1 MREFMSKIRF
11 SSNILKRLGEELNP
25 GIEKGI
31 LELVKNAYDAD
42 AESCVVDIGSG
53 EIGGTLT
60 VSDDGDGMDIND
72 IDEGWLV
79 LGNSRKTYEATRLG
93 RIPAGSKGLGRLAAL
108 RMGHKVEM
116 TSVSRKNRNKQ
127 YSLVINWDYYDRED
141 LVDNVELTI
150 NSRINEGK
158 TTGTEIK
165 ILELRDTIHRADIKK
180 LAREM
185 VLLADPFSDVKNSF
199 NPVLVAPEFEDLE
212 KLVQRRYFDDAE
224 YYLEAELSNSEEC
237 TLSVKDWLGNVLFSG
252 SMNNLKG
259 SPYKTIPFRFEI
271 WTFILTNKN
280 FINRT
285 VTISEIKTWLKD
297 FGGIHFYQNGLRVS
311 PYGDKG
317 NDWLDL
323 NLQRVRSPE
332 ERPSTNN
339 TIGRVSVI
347 ADESVL
353 IPKTDRSGFIENETF
368 RELHRFCTDALDWM
382 AKERLAQAEKRRAKD
397 KKEVPEALK
406 KTKNKMLNV
415 INTAESEDK
424 DKLQKAFTAYD
435 KARQKEAD
443 ALQNELL
450 LYRTLSTAGITAATF
465 AHEMLGEHLK
475 NGSLYINILKNKI
488 RKETQINS
496 PQDYLDKLN
505 KISSTFEAIKIPGQ
519 TTLSL
524 IEHEKRRKS
533 KIDVHNRL
541 NKLVA
546 EFQAFYESR
555 DTKVST
561 DFLQDQLFIHA
572 TISAFE
578 SIIVNLIVNALTA
591 LEQINNQ
598 TRTILIETRKQN
610 SEEVEISVTDNGPG
624 ITGIDIK
631 DIWLPGQTTRKNG
644 TGLGLTIVKD
654 TVKDL
659 GGTIEVQ
666 AKTDFGGAQFTV
678 TLPTI

>member
-1 MREFMSKIRF
+1 MSKIRF

-42 AESCVVDIGSG
+42 AESCVVDIGNG
-53 EIGGTLT
+53 EVGGTLT
-60 VSDDGDGMDIND
+60 VSDDGDGMNVTD

-79 LGNSRKTYEATRLG
+79 LGNSRKTHETTRLG

-108 RMGHKVEM
+108 RMGHKVKM
-116 TSVSRKNRNKQ
+116 SSISREAQKNQ
-127 YSLVINWDYYDRED
+127 YSISIDWDYYDRED
-141 LVDNVELTI
+141 LVDDVELTI
-150 NSRINEGK
+150 NSRINEEQMS
-158 TTGTEIK
+158 GTEIK
-165 ILELRDTIHRADIKK
+165 ILELRDNIHRADIKK

-185 VLLADPFSDVKNSF
+185 VLLADPFRDVRNSF
-199 NPVLVAPEFEDLE
+199 NPVLIAPEFEDLE
-212 KLVQRRYFDDAE
+212 KLVQNRYFDDAD
-224 YYLEAELSNSEEC
+224 YYLETELFSNEEC
-237 TLSVKDWLGNVLFSG
+237 SLSVKDWLGNVLYSG
-252 SMNNLKG
+252 SMKDLKG
-259 SPYKTIPFRFEI
+259 PYKTIPFKFEI
-271 WTFILTNKN
+271 WTFILNNKN
-280 FINRT
+280 FLNRT
-285 VTISEIKTWLKD
+285 ITISEIKAWLKD
-297 FGGIHFYQNGLRVS
+297 FGGIHFYQNRLRVS

-382 AKERLAQAEKRRAKD
+382 AKQRLDQAEKRRDKE
-397 KKEVPEALK
+397 KKEVPKALK
-406 KTKNKMLNV
+406 KTKDKMLNV

-424 DKLQKAFTAYD
+424 DKLHKAFTAYD
-435 KARQKEAD
+435 KARQKETN

-475 NGSLYINILKNKI
+475 NGSLYINILRNNI
-488 RKETQINS
+488 RKETQIKN
-496 PQDYLDKLN
+496 PEDYLDKLN

-524 IEHEKRRKS
+524 IEHEKRRRS
-533 KIDVHNRL
+533 KIEVHGHL
-541 NKLVA
+541 VKLVN

-555 DTKVST
+555 NTKVET
-561 DFLQDQLFIHA
+561 EFLQSSAYIYA

-578 SIIVNLIVNALTA
+578 SIIVNLIVNGLSA
-591 LEQINNQ
+591 LEQVHDK
-598 TRTILIETRKQN
+598 TRKIMINTVQSN
-610 SEEVEISVTDNGPG
+610 FDEIEISIVDNGPG
-624 ITGIDIK
+624 IAGLDVK

-659 GGTIEVQ
+659 GGTIDVQ
-666 AKTDFGGAQFTV
+666 AKTDFGGAKFTV
-678 TLPTI
+678 ILPTI

>member
-1 MREFMSKIRF
+1 MSKIRF

-25 GIEKGI
+25 GIDKGI

-42 AESCVVDIGSG
+42 AESCIVDIGTG
-53 EIGGTLT
+53 EAGGTLT

-79 LGNSRKTYEATRLG
+79 LGNSRKIHKTTRLG
-93 RIPAGSKGLGRLAAL
+93 RLPAGSKGLGRLAAL

-116 TSVSRKNRNKQ
+116 TSVSINDRKNQ
-127 YSLVINWDYYDRED
+127 YSLSIDWDYYDRED
-141 LVDNVELTI
+141 LVDDVELTI
-150 NSRINEGK
+150 DSRINEGK
-158 TTGTEIK
+158 TSGTEIK
-165 ILELRDTIHRADIKK
+165 ILELRENIHRADIKK

-199 NPVLVAPEFEDLE
+199 NPVLIAPEFEDLE

-224 YYLEAELSNSEEC
+224 YYLEAELSNNKEC

-259 SPYKTIPFRFEI
+259 PYKTISFRFEI
-271 WTFILTNKN
+271 WTFILNNKN
-280 FINRT
+280 FLNRT
-285 VTISEIKTWLKD
+285 VTISEIRTWLKD

-339 TIGRVSVI
+339 TIGRVSVT

-382 AKERLAQAEKRRAKD
+382 AKQRLAQAEKRRANE
-397 KKEVPEALK
+397 KKEVPKALK
-406 KTKNKMLNV
+406 KTKDKMLSV
-415 INTAESEDK
+415 IINTAEGEDK
-424 DKLQKAFTAYD
+424 EKLHKAFTAYD

-475 NGSLYINILKNKI
+475 NGSLYISILKNKI
-488 RKETQINS
+488 KKETQIRN
-496 PQDYLDKLN
+496 PEDYLDKLN
-505 KISSTFEAIKIPGQ
+505 KLNDTFEAIKIPGQ

-524 IEHEKRRKS
+524 IEHEKRRRS
-533 KIDVHNRL
+533 KIEVHEHL
-541 NKLVA
+541 FKLVD
-546 EFQAFYESR
+546 EFQAFYDSR
-555 DTKVST
+555 NTNVET
-561 DFLQDQLFIHA
+561 NFLQSSVYIYA

-578 SIIVNLIVNALTA
+578 SIIVNLIVNGLSA
-591 LEQINNQ
+591 LEQIHNK
-598 TRTILIETRKQN
+598 TRKIIISTVQLKTD
-610 SEEVEISVTDNGPG
+610 EIEISIVDNGSG
-624 ITGIDIK
+624 ITGLDVK
-631 DIWLPGQTTRKNG
+631 DIWLPGQTTRENG

-659 GGTIEVQ
+659 GGTIDVR
-666 AKTDFGGAQFTV
+666 AKTDFGGAKFTV
-678 TLPTI
+678 ILPTI